1 MENNCKRGDKWK
13 RNLKNL
19 DENLKCLGDIF
30 LIPKMHVYI
39 YSREHIS
46 ITTKM
51 TKKKKRLKMTQKKK
65 TCIKK

>member
-39 YSREHIS
+39 YSR
-46 ITTKM
+46 
-51 TKKKKRLKMTQKKK
+51 K
-65 TCIKK
+65 TLQANRQLY